1 MKLFT
6 CDGCGNL
13 VYFENT
19 TCLSCGRSL
28 GYSPSRRDVLAL
40 DRDGDGLV
48 TTSERRAVRFCANA
62 AYDACNWLLA
72 DEDPNPYCRACRH
85 NRTVPDLSGAKNVAL
100 WRKLEDAK
108 HRLID
113 ELIALGIPPKNKAED
128 EATGLAFDLLDADA
142 SVPDSPPIMTGHA
155 DGVITLVLHEA
166 DDAIRERI
174 RTELGESY
182 RSPLGHMRHEIG
194 HYYFDRLVAV
204 DERALNGFRWIFG
217 DETQDYGEA
226 LKRHYASGPP
236 ANWQERHVSAYATAH
251 PWEDFAET
259 FAHYLHIVDTLETAH
274 AFGLSVRPR
283 AGGPDVA
290 AQIDRPPLRME
301 TIEALIALW
310 LPLTYAVNSL
320 NRSMGQPDLYPFVL
334 APAVIDKL
342 GFVHGL
348 IHSRREADGTI

>member
-19 TCLSCGRSL
+19 TCLSCNRAL
-28 GYSPSRRDVLAL
+28 GYAPSRRDVLAL
-40 DRDGDGLV
+40 DREGDRLI
-48 TTSERRAVRFCANA
+48 TTAGRRGVRFCANA
-62 AYDACNWLLA
+62 AFGACNWLLA

-85 NRTVPDLSGAKNVAL
+85 NRTVPDLSDPQNVAL

-113 ELIALGIPPKNKAED
+113 ELIALGIPPKTKAED

-142 SVPDSPPIMTGHA
+142 NDPDAPPIMTGHA

-174 RTELGESY
+174 RTELGEPY
-182 RSPLGHMRHEIG
+182 RSPLGHMRHEVG
-194 HYYFDRLVAV
+194 HYYFDRLVAA
-204 DERALNGFRWIFG
+204 DDTALTGFRAIFG

-226 LKRHYASGPP
+226 LNRHYASGPP
-236 ANWQERHVSAYATAH
+236 ADWQERHVSAYATAH

-283 AGGPDVA
+283 VGGPDVA
-290 AQIDRPPLRME
+290 AEIDRPPLRME

-348 IHSRREADGTI
+348 IQSARAANDRI